1 MGKEERYYLDAKLG
15 VLARKGAGVMDG
27 EKRGRVEVVKKR
39 ITEMYLQYSRHIHET
54 RKRCVFLLRNM
65 EEFQRME

>member
-1 MGKEERYYLDAKLG
+1 MGR
-15 VLARKGAGVMDG
+15 RG
-27 EKRGRVEVVKKR
+27 EGVEVVKKR
-39 ITEMYLQYSRHIHET
+39 ITEIYLQYSSHIHET